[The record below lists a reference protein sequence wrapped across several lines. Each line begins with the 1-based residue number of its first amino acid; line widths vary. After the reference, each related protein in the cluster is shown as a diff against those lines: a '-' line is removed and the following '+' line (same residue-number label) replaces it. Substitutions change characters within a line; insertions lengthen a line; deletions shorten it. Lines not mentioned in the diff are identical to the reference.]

1 MTPEL
6 EADLKAA
13 REILARI
20 RAGEPT
26 IPWEEVKAK
35 LGLDDLPTVRASLAS
50 RTKDHRSAC
59 ELPRPEEVY
68 RFSCAQYE
76 LMEEFGI
83 LGKYDKVELLEG
95 IVVFKQ

>member
-1 MTPEL
+1 MSEPPDPDL

-35 LGLDDLPTVRASLAS
+35 LGLDDLLTTHRGRRRV
-50 RTKDHRSAC
+50 KDQD
-59 ELPRPEEVY
+59 EE
-68 RFSCAQYE
+68 
-76 LMEEFGI
+76 
-83 LGKYDKVELLEG
+83 
-95 IVVFKQ
+95 